1 MTPTSRRP
9 AAAALGLALAL
20 AAAAGCAPDDSAG
33 GSTDASGHTTLNW
46 MMWSGGT
53 AERDAWQ
60 RAADAVTEARPD
72 ITVNLETTSF
82 DDYFTKIG
90 TRMAAESAPCIVSA
104 QSLRLGAIQEGMRP
118 IDDLI
123 EARGTD
129 LGGFEP
135 AALEGLA
142 ADGRQYALPYDSGP
156 LIMLYNKDR
165 FAEAGVPEPEPGW
178 TIDDFE
184 AAAHE
189 LTAGDDHGVSAFP
202 SDTQMFP
209 LVLTYSGAQPVTPD
223 RTLALD
229 SAPIVDG
236 VTWYTEL
243 VHDQQVAPPLA
254 GNDSLFPVN
263 QFVAGNTAMVV
274 DGPWDILNVSSQTDF
289 ELGMVPLPAGPDGS
303 RTLSAGS
310 GFGVSRSCPV
320 PEQAYAAI
328 EILTGQDVLT
338 DLAASG
344 RAFPARTAAQQ
355 AWLDN
360 APAGAGAALSAASAT
375 AEPLRTTANWTQVTT
390 DLIQYGVPAFNG
402 ATPAA
407 DILRQV
413 QSEHARG

>member
-1 MTPTSRRP
+1 MTPTARRP

-20 AAAAGCAPDDSAG
+20 TAAAGCAPDGSAG
-33 GSTDASGHTTLNW
+33 GSTDASGRTTLTW

-60 RAADAVTEARPD
+60 RAADAVTDARPD

-104 QSLRLGAIQEGMRP
+104 QSPRLGALQEGMRP
-118 IDDLI
+118 IGDLI
-123 EARGTD
+123 ETQGTD
-129 LGGFEP
+129 LGDFDP
-135 AALEGLA
+135 AALAGLE

-156 LIMLYNKDR
+156 MIMLYNKDR

-178 TIDDFE
+178 TIEDFE
-184 AAAHE
+184 AAARD
-189 LTAGDDHGVSAFP
+189 LTGGGDHGFSAFP
-202 SDTQMFP
+202 SDLHMFP
-209 LVLTYSGAQPVTPD
+209 LILTYSGAQPVTPE
-223 RTLALD
+223 RTLDLG
-229 SAPIVDG
+229 SAPVVDG
-236 VTWYTEL
+236 ATWYTGL
-243 VHDQQVAPPLA
+243 VHEQKVAPPLA

-263 QFVAGNTAMVV
+263 QFIAGNTAMVV
-274 DGPWDILNVSSQTDF
+274 DGPWDILNVSSQSDF

-320 PEQAYAAI
+320 PEEAYAAI
-328 EILTGQDVLT
+328 EILTGDDVLT

-344 RAFPARTAAQQ
+344 RAFPSRPAAQE

-360 APAGAGAALSAASAT
+360 APPGAGDALSAASAT